1 MSGRMMK
8 YLLGG
13 TSTPM
18 AGDGLGL
25 AVPARP
31 MLSPKAT
38 TPSSLGTG
46 ASSDYSPRTRSKS
59 NVSARSNTSAT
70 SQNSPLPS
78 PHPLD
83 QYSTIIPDVQLFG
96 SSQHVTRKTDARKP
110 SRTQNGVRAPRCS
123 LANLAGAT
131 ASSPRPSMDSV
142 LTAASTAEHSSK
154 SETPNVMGET
164 SWEDYEIPQELE
176 FVRGDT
182 PREIRDIIQESLD
195 EHRAMRASRLQ
206 SQAIVVRTTIESSRT
221 PRKKDRPEVPECSSI
236 ISARSTPDSD
246 YVTNRSTSSLSTS
259 RDSAT
264 SLESEAE
271 DPGFLRPPKVL
282 SRSRANSSLESLRT
296 KLNPNIS
303 PSMAALEKRLQES
316 QERTNK
322 SHKLFK
328 LLPGRKRKSE
338 LSLKPQMPEP
348 TSYECTSCFDEVPDT
363 KAVDVPC
370 HHKYCP
376 PCFSQLILTA
386 TSNEATFP
394 PKCCLQEIPKKTMR
408 ERLPPKVLA
417 QFDEKALEYAVAI
430 GNRYYCVSPKC
441 AKWIDTRIARRMN
454 GILECPHCAVK
465 LCTTCRGPQ
474 HPSNEDCP
482 QDYGLGP
489 TLDQAERAGWRR
501 CYRCRALVE
510 LTSGCRHITC
520 KCRAEFCY
528 TCGARWRTC
537 ACTEADQARREGEIA
552 ARLARFEVD
561 QRAEEE
567 EIRAAIAAVE
577 EAERQLRKE
586 WEAEEA
592 CLEAEAREMTK
603 REFERLQD
611 INDHFEYLRGVLD
624 RIRLQQRQAIERRHD
639 REWGEIDMMKDKLES
654 PDAAV
659 ERERCVASEREK
671 IATMTEGTIKTLRRR
686 FATEMMDTIT
696 RHRKDQ
702 DELMAMS
709 VDNPDQ
715 DADIMKADIL
725 QELMPAQELERSTL
739 KSQQAREIAKW
750 KARGEQSLRAFD
762 STMVCLK
769 IRLEEAEKINVRAK
783 EMKQRVFADTKWF
796 EAVFLE
802 RTIMLSEDE
811 RKLILSGSDAPA
823 WSKAERDSSATM
835 IGVKIEG
842 CSPKVAT
849 IKAFGPGAARQEEVP
864 SANTSRMMV
873 QNREVI
879 RTTWHPQMG

>member
-18 AGDGLGL
+18 AGDGFGL

-31 MLSPKAT
+31 APSPKLT
-38 TPSSLGTG
+38 TPNSAGSG
-46 ASSDYSPRTRSKS
+46 ASTDYFSRTRSKS
-59 NVSARSNTSAT
+59 NVSARSNTSAA
-70 SQNSPLPS
+70 SQNPSPLPS
-78 PHPLD
+78 PHPQD
-83 QYSTIIPDVQLFG
+83 HHPTIMPDVQLFG
-96 SSQHVTRKTDARKP
+96 SSQHVSRMTDARKP
-110 SRTQNGVRAPRCS
+110 PRMQNGVRAPRCS
-123 LANLAGAT
+123 LANLAAAT
-131 ASSPRPSMDSV
+131 TSSPRPSMDSFQ
-142 LTAASTAEHSSK
+142 TAPSTAEGSPRT
-154 SETPNVMGET
+154 ETPDVMGET

-182 PREIRDIIQESLD
+182 PKEIRNIIQESLD
-195 EHRAMRASRLQ
+195 EHRAIKASRLQ

-221 PRKKDRPEVPECSSI
+221 SRKEDRSEVPECSSI
-236 ISARSTPDSD
+236 ISARSTPDSER
-246 YVTNRSTSSLSTS
+246 VTNRSASSLSIS

-264 SLESEAE
+264 SLESEVE
-271 DPGFLRPPKVL
+271 DTGFLRPPKAL
-282 SRSRANSSLESLRT
+282 GRSQANSSQESLRSKT
-296 KLNPNIS
+296 NTNIS

-338 LSLKPQMPEP
+338 ISLEPQMPAEP
-348 TSYECTSCFDEVPDT
+348 ASYECTSCFGEVPDK
-363 KAVDVPC
+363 KAVDMPC
-370 HHKYCP
+370 HHKYCS
-376 PCFSQLILTA
+376 PCFSQFVLTA
-386 TSNEATFP
+386 TSSEATFP

-408 ERLPPKVLA
+408 EYLPPKALA

-430 GNRYYCVSPKC
+430 GNRYYCVSSKC
-441 AKWIDTRIARRMN
+441 AKWIDTRIARRVN

-474 HPSNEDCP
+474 HSSTEDCP

-528 TCGARWRTC
+528 TCGAKWRTC

-552 ARLARFEVD
+552 TRLARFEAD

-567 EIRAAIAAVE
+567 EMRAAIAAVE
-577 EAERQLRKE
+577 EAERQLRE
-586 WEAEEA
+586 EREAEEA
-592 CLEAEAREMTK
+592 RIEAEAREMTQ
-603 REFERLQD
+603 REFERLQN

-624 RIRLQQRQAIERRHD
+624 RIRLQQRQSIERRHD
-639 REWGEIDMMKDKLES
+639 RDWDEIELMKDKLES
-654 PDAAV
+654 PEAAA
-659 ERERCVASEREK
+659 ERERYVAAEREK
-671 IATMTEGTIKTLRRR
+671 IVATTEGTIKTLQRR
-686 FATEMMDTIT
+686 FATEMMETIT

-702 DELMAMS
+702 DDLMAMTI
-709 VDNPDQ
+709 DNPDQ

-725 QELMPAQELERSTL
+725 QELMPVQELERSTL

-750 KARGEQSLRAFD
+750 KARGEQSIRAFD
-762 STMVCLK
+762 SKMVSLK
-769 IRLEEAEKINVRAK
+769 MRLEEAERINGRAK
-783 EMKQRVFADTKWF
+783 EMKKRVFADTRWF

-802 RTIMLSEDE
+802 RTTMLGEDE
-811 RKLILSGSDAPA
+811 RKFILSGSDAPA

-835 IGVKIEG
+835 IGVKLEENG
-842 CSPKVAT
+842 AKVAT
-849 IKAFGPGAARQEEVP
+849 IKTFGPGAVKQRELGGERP
-864 SANTSRMMV
+864 SGVMV
-873 QNREVI
+873 RNRADY
-879 RTTWHPQMG
+879 RTTWQP

>member
-13 TSTPM
+13 TSTPV

-31 MLSPKAT
+31 MPSPKAT
-38 TPSSLGTG
+38 TASSLGNGGST
-46 ASSDYSPRTRSKS
+46 DYFSRTRSKS

-70 SQNSPLPS
+70 SQNPSPLPS
-78 PHPLD
+78 PHPQD
-83 QYSTIIPDVQLFG
+83 HYPTNIPDVQFIG
-96 SSQHVTRKTDARKP
+96 SSQHASRKTDARKP

-123 LANLAGAT
+123 LANLAAAT
-131 ASSPRPSMDSV
+131 TSSPRLSMDSFQ
-142 LTAASTAEHSSK
+142 TAPSTAEDSPRVEAQH
-154 SETPNVMGET
+154 VMGET

-182 PREIRDIIQESLD
+182 PKEIRNIIQESLD

-221 PRKKDRPEVPECSSI
+221 PRKQDRPEIPECSSI
-236 ISARSTPDSD
+236 ISARSTPDSEH
-246 YVTNRSTSSLSTS
+246 VHNRSASSLSIS

-264 SLESEAE
+264 SLESEV
-271 DPGFLRPPKVL
+271 DTGFLLPPKVL
-282 SRSRANSSLESLRT
+282 GRSQANASQESLRT
-296 KLNPNIS
+296 KAKSNIN

-316 QERTNK
+316 QDRTNK

-338 LSLKPQMPEP
+338 ISVEPQMPEP
-348 TSYECTSCFDEVPDT
+348 TSHECTSCFDEVPDK
-363 KAVDVPC
+363 KAVDMPC
-370 HHKYCP
+370 QHKYCS
-376 PCFSQLILTA
+376 PCFSQLVLTA

-408 ERLPPKVLA
+408 EHLPPKALA

-482 QDYGLGP
+482 QDRGLGP
-489 TLDQAERAGWRR
+489 ILDQAERAGWRR

-528 TCGARWRTC
+528 TCGAKWRTC

-552 ARLARFEVD
+552 ARLARFEAD

-586 WEAEEA
+586 REAEESR
-592 CLEAEAREMTK
+592 LEAEARELTK
-603 REFERLQD
+603 REFERLQN

-624 RIRLQQRQAIERRHD
+624 RIRLHQRQAIERRHD
-639 REWGEIDMMKDKLES
+639 REWDEIDTMKDKLES
-654 PDAAV
+654 PAAAA
-659 ERERCVASEREK
+659 ERERYVALKREK
-671 IATMTEGTIKTLRRR
+671 IVTTTESTIKALQRR
-686 FATEMMDTIT
+686 FATEIMETIT

-702 DELMAMS
+702 DDLMATVIDS
-709 VDNPDQ
+709 PNQ
-715 DADIMKADIL
+715 DADIVKADIL

-739 KSQQAREIAKW
+739 KSQQARELAKW
-750 KARGEQSLRAFD
+750 KIRGEQSLRAFD
-762 STMVCLK
+762 SKMVSLK
-769 IRLEEAEKINVRAK
+769 MRLEEAEKINVRST
-783 EMKQRVFADTKWF
+783 EMKKRVFADSKWF

-802 RTIMLSEDE
+802 RAIMLGEDE
-811 RKLILSGSDAPA
+811 RKLILSGSEAPV
-823 WSKAERDSSATM
+823 WSKAERDSSATI
-835 IGVKIEG
+835 IGVRFQG
-842 CSPKVAT
+842 SSSKVVT
-849 IKAFGPGAARQEEVP
+849 IKPYDREAQRQEEMGNG
-864 SANTSRMMV
+864 STSGMIVRK
-873 QNREVI
+873 RADY
-879 RTTWHPQMG
+879 RTTWQP